1 MRVYAVASGKGGV
14 GKTTTVAN
22 LGAALAAGGHETVV
36 VDADLGMGNLAGY
49 LGVDSEDGPTV
60 HDILAGR
67 VTADDAVREGPAGLS
82 VLPASDDLDDFGAAN
97 PSNLST
103 LLDGLDAETVLV
115 DTSAGLSH
123 DSVEPLRIVDE
134 VLLVSTP
141 ERGALSDTAKTRD
154 VAGRFGTPVAGA
166 VVTRVTDETD
176 LDSIADR
183 LGVPIR
189 GTIPDD
195 PAVSA
200 AAEAGEPL
208 VVAAPNAEA
217 TDAYRQLAADLVGDE
232 SLAPDDEAAGEATV
246 DEGADG
252 DGESGDDDER
262 TGFLRWLL
270 R

>member
-22 LGAALAAGGHETVV
+22 LGGALAAGGHETVV
-36 VDADLGMGNLAGY
+36 VDADLGMGNLAGV
-49 LGVDSEDGPTV
+49 LGVDPDDGPTV

-67 VTADDAVREGPAGLS
+67 ATVGDVVREGPAGLS

-97 PSNLST
+97 PSNLGA
-103 LLDGLDAETVLV
+103 LLDDLDAETVLV

-141 ERGALSDTAKTRD
+141 ERGALGDTAKTRD
-154 VAGRFGTPVAGA
+154 VAGRFETPVAGV
-166 VVTRVTDETD
+166 VVTRVAPETD
-176 LDSIADR
+176 VASVADR
-183 LGVPIR
+183 LGVPVR
-189 GTIPDD
+189 GSIPDD

-200 AAEAGEPL
+200 AAEAGVPL
-208 VVAAPNAEA
+208 VVDAPEAPATAA
-217 TDAYRQLAADLVGDE
+217 YWRLAADLTGDE
-232 SLAPDDEAAGEATV
+232 SLAPDESERSDDAA
-246 DEGADG
+246 
-252 DGESGDDDER
+252 DDDASENER